1 MKREADNEDEM
12 DMTDFIAGDDKA
24 LEFDV
29 HDFDFNETPEKIESR
44 YIKPKF
50 SKTPIHVDYQNAQDL
65 VKDVKLFPGEQ
76 LHAIVDGNFVFGD
89 FIESLLYDKKC
100 VCEHMHLSTLS
111 LSQENIDSLA
121 GMLNDGTIKKLTLVL
136 SNYFY
141 SHEKHV
147 LIKYLLK
154 ELDKKDRL
162 DVIIIRNHTKIC
174 LMEIRNVRIVLTG
187 SSSLRSSRSIEQ
199 FCIQESKSL
208 HAFYKAWFD
217 DKKQYSIINKEVSL

>member
-1 MKREADNEDEM
+1 MTHDEDE
-12 DMTDFIAGDDKA
+12 DIDLNDFIAGDDKA

-29 HDFDFNETPEKIESR
+29 ADFEFNDTPEKPQSR

-50 SKTPIHVDYQNAQDL
+50 SKTPMQVDYKNAQDL
-65 VKDVKLFPGEQ
+65 VHDIKLFPGEQ

-100 VCEHMHLSTLS
+100 ICEHMHLSTLS

-154 ELDKKDRL
+154 ELDHADRL

-174 LMEIRNVRIVLTG
+174 LMEIRNIRIVLTG
-187 SSSLRSSRSIEQ
+187 SSNLRSSRSIEQ
-199 FCIQESKSL
+199 FCLQESKTL
-208 HAFYKAWFD
+208 YKFYETWFN
-217 DKKQYSIINKEVSL
+217 DKRPYSIINKEVSK